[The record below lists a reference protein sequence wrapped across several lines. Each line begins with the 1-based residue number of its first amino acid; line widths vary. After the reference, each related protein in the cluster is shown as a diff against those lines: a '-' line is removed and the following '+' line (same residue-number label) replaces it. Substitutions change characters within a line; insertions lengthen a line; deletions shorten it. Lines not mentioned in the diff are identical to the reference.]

1 MPSFHQLVLRSLPS
15 ERAQMQFCQGGTFIK
30 RKGVLTKR
38 VRKVRSDLGKKHAYT
53 RKKTNTSELATAPNA
68 RLIQRDGKAKIF
80 LAAPPSEAVRTS
92 ILEDLSPPKRR
103 REA

>member
-1 MPSFHQLVLRSLPS
+1 
-15 ERAQMQFCQGGTFIK
+15 MQFCQGGTFIK

-53 RKKTNTSELATAPNA
+53 RKETNTSELATAPNA

-80 LAAPPSEAVRTS
+80 LAASPSEAVRPS